1 MSIGMREGITGFD
14 DFVFQDLS
22 KANFVFCFLFFVCI
36 MLGKVDERVRVG
48 EKKKKEVKCGR

>member
-48 EKKKKEVKCGR
+48 EKKKKR